1 MRVLALADKP
11 PPLDPAVMARQ
22 LGVDAVV
29 CLGDLDRA
37 WIEPLMTLDIPRY
50 GVHGNHDPE
59 HVLREL
65 EIEDL
70 HLRRTQLGGGI
81 TAAGFEGC
89 VRYRRGATYQY
100 TQRQASKLVRRL
112 PAADVLLCHCPPAG
126 INDDPDDSA
135 HVGFEGLRTWV
146 DHHHPRHILHGHT
159 HPLPGSRIDRYG
171 DTRVH
176 WISGA
181 QVVDLSR

>member
-1 MRVLALADKP
+1 MRVLALADKR
-11 PPLDPAVMARQ
+11 PLIDPATMAVQRR
-22 LGVDAVV
+22 VDAVF

-37 WIEPLMTLDIPRY
+37 WIESLMALDIPRY

-70 HLRRTQLGGGI
+70 HMRRTQLGGGM

-89 VRYRRGATYQY
+89 VRYQRGATHQY
-100 TQRQASKLVRRL
+100 SQKEARKLARRL
-112 PAADVLLCHCPPAG
+112 PAADVLLCHCPPLG
-126 INDDPDDSA
+126 INDDPDDPA
-135 HVGFEGLRTWV
+135 HIGFEGLLDWV
-146 DHHHPRHILHGHT
+146 DEYQPRHLLHGHT
-159 HPLPGSRIDRYG
+159 HPLPGQAMTRYG

-176 WISGA
+176 YVSGA
-181 QVVDLSR
+181 KVLELR

>member
-1 MRVLALADKP
+1 MRVLALADKRP
-11 PPLDPAVMARQ
+11 PVEPAEMARQ
-22 LGVDAVV
+22 MGVEAVL

-37 WIEPLMTLDIPRY
+37 WIESLISLALPRY

-70 HLRRTQLGGGI
+70 HLRRTHLGDGL
-81 TAAGFEGC
+81 TMAGFEGC
-89 VRYRRGATYQY
+89 VRYGRGTPTSTASA
-100 TQRQASKLVRRL
+100 RQAVSPSACPRPTCCSATARR
-112 PAADVLLCHCPPAG
+112 
-126 INDDPDDSA
+126 SA
-135 HVGFEGLRTWV
+135 STTTPRTLRTSAS
-146 DHHHPRHILHGHT
+146 RACATGST
-159 HPLPGSRIDRYG
+159 ATTRGTCCTATRTRSPGRTVTRYG

-181 QVVDLSR
+181 RVLDLR

>member
-1 MRVLALADKP
+1 MRVLALADKRP
-11 PPLDPAVMARQ
+11 PVDPATMAEQMRVQ
-22 LGVDAVV
+22 AVF

-37 WIEPLMTLDIPRY
+37 WIESLMSLGIPRY

-59 HVLREL
+59 HLLRDL

-70 HLRRTQLGGGI
+70 HLRRTQVGGGL
-81 TAAGFEGC
+81 TVAGFEGC
-89 VRYRRGATYQY
+89 VKYGRDDTHQY

-112 PAADVLLCHCPPAG
+112 PAADVLLCHCPPQG
-126 INDDPDDSA
+126 INDDPADPA
-135 HVGFEGLRTWV
+135 HVGFEALRDWV
-146 DHHHPRHILHGHT
+146 DHHRPRHLLHGHT
-159 HPLPGSRIDRYG
+159 HPLPGQVLDRYG

-181 QVVDLSR
+181 KVLELR